1 MVLKSID
8 VNWEPDLKKDAYIV
22 SKIKKG
28 QWKFPHQIYENLKK
42 YISQIDAKIKP
53 SQKLVVYIP
62 KNKLIESQVEY
73 KYIADYLE
81 ILREEEITYVVGNVD
96 NINVSN
102 KKLDIIVLDII
113 TNKERLKGII
123 KTIRTKKEKEQ
134 PVISFL
140 SLMKIYDLDDCKFSL
155 DIYNYRKKKE
165 EERREENR
173 IIRVS
178 DYDEEEMIMRSLMG
192 RGPDPEIFGF

>member
-1 MVLKSID
+1 MINIIYS
-8 VNWEPDLKKDAYIV
+8 N
-22 SKIKKG
+22 IKNIELL
-28 QWKFPHQIYENLKK
+28 QYVIEN
-42 YISQIDAKIKP
+42 
-53 SQKLVVYIP
+53 
-62 KNKLIESQVEY
+62 
-73 KYIADYLE
+73 
-81 ILREEEITYVVGNVD
+81 

-102 KKLDIIVLDII
+102 KKLVIIVLDII

-134 PVISFL
+134 PVISFF

-178 DYDEEEMIMRSLMG
+178 DYDEEEMIMRSLMDNNG
-192 RGPDPEIFGF
+192 